1 MFNHRK
7 SRPYTTALMDAVD
20 EGVLNK
26 GQLINDLL
34 GYMSEA
40 DVENFVRTNNMA
52 EYLGLEDAE

>member
-40 DVENFVRTNNMA
+40 DVENFVRTNKMA